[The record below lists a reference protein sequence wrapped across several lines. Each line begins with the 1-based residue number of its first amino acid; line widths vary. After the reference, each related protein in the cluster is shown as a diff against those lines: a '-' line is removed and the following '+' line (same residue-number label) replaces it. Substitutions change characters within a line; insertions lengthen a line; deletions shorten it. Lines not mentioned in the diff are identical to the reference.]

1 VLKEIQDQQ
10 DLLEPKELKGMLDQR
25 VTRDY
30 KGHKE
35 LRDQQVTQVPKE
47 IQDQQGQLEI
57 QEHKET

>member
-1 VLKEIQDQQ
+1 VPKEIQDQQ

-30 KGHKE
+30 KGRKE

-47 IQDQQGQLEI
+47 IQDQQDLLEI